1 MRIEFDR
8 VKLGQLGL
16 TVEDAG
22 KSLTAATSSS
32 RFTQPNYWVDKSAGT
47 AYQVQVQ
54 IPEYIMNDPGQ
65 VDNVLLG
72 KQVYMRDVATWKM
85 ANVEGEYDRL
95 NQKRFITIT
104 ANLQGKALGAAIAD
118 IDKIITSMGKLPEG
132 MKIQQPGQ
140 AEVFGQT
147 FQELQQGIL
156 LAIVV
161 IFLML
166 AVNFQSFRLSLVVIS
181 IIPGIVAGSFLLLW
195 ICGKTLN
202 IQSYMGCIM
211 AIGVAVANAILFVTQ
226 AEKYRREKIK
236 EPYLMGIK
244 DRIRPIVMT
253 SFAMI
258 AGMVPMALGLGE
270 GGDQI
275 SPLGTAVIGGL
286 LFSMFSSL
294 VLLPLIYQS
303 SIGNRPVPLI
313 SLDPDDPQSKYHI
326 LTENQS

>member
-1 MRIEFDR
+1 
-8 VKLGQLGL
+8 
-16 TVEDAG
+16 VEDAG
-22 KSLTAATSSS
+22 KSLIAATSSS
-32 RFTQPNYWVDKSAGT
+32 RFTQPNYWVDKSTGT

-54 IPEYIMNDPGQ
+54 VPEYIMNDPGQ
-65 VDNVLLG
+65 VDNILLSSKNG
-72 KQVYMRDVATWKM
+72 KQVYMRDAATWKM
-85 ANVEGEYDRL
+85 ENVEGEYDRL

-104 ANLQGKALGAAIAD
+104 ANLHRKTVGTAIDD
-118 IDKIITSMGKLPEG
+118 IDKIIVGMGKLPEG
-132 MKIQQPGQ
+132 IKIQQPGQ

-166 AVNFQSFRLSLVVIS
+166 AVNFQSFKLSLVVVS
-181 IIPGIVAGSFLLLW
+181 IIPGIIAGSFLLLW

-226 AEKYRREKIK
+226 AEKHRREKLK
-236 EPYLMGIK
+236 DPYLMGIK

-258 AGMVPMALGLGE
+258 AGMVPMVLGIGE
-270 GGDQI
+270 GGDQT

-294 VLLPLIYQS
+294 ILLPLVYQS
-303 SIGNRPVPLI
+303 SIGNRPSPII
-313 SLDPDDPQSKYHI
+313 SLDPDDPHGKYHTQ
-326 LTENQS
+326 TENQS

>member
-1 MRIEFDR
+1 
-8 VKLGQLGL
+8 
-16 TVEDAG
+16 
-22 KSLTAATSSS
+22 
-32 RFTQPNYWVDKSAGT
+32 
-47 AYQVQVQ
+47 
-54 IPEYIMNDPGQ
+54 
-65 VDNVLLG
+65 
-72 KQVYMRDVATWKM
+72 MRDVATWKM
-85 ANVEGEYDRL
+85 GNVEGEFDRL

-104 ANLQGKALGAAIAD
+104 ANLQGKALGAAIND
-118 IDKIITSMGKLPEG
+118 IDKIIAGTGKLPEG

-140 AEVFGQT
+140 VEVFGQT
-147 FQELQQGIL
+147 FQELQQGLL

-181 IIPGIVAGSFLLLW
+181 IIPGIIAGSFLLLW

-226 AEKYRREKIK
+226 AEKHRKEKLK
-236 EPYLMGIK
+236 NPYLIGIK
-244 DRIRPIVMT
+244 DRIRPIIMT

-270 GGDQI
+270 GGDQT

-294 VLLPLIYQS
+294 ILLPLIYQA
-303 SIGNRPVPLI
+303 SIGDRPSPVI
-313 SLDPDDPQSKYHI
+313 SLDPDDPHGKYHI
-326 LTENQS
+326 QTENQS